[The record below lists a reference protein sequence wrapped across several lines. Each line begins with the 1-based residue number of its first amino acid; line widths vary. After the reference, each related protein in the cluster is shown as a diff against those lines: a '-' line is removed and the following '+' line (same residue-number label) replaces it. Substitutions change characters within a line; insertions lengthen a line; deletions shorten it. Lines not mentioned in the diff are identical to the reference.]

1 MQGLSAVCQAESNHT
16 FPVQLV
22 EQLELGGQLVGLL
35 PLGGEFCPLLV
46 IVVVRQ
52 FFACV
57 GVPAER
63 PKAVK
68 VDFVTHGRGE
78 RVHED
83 SSAEAFGRQVFGLP
97 VSAREQKEQPQKKTP
112 KSGGMH

>member
-68 VDFVTHGRGE
+68 VDFVTHGRG
-78 RVHED
+78 
-83 SSAEAFGRQVFGLP
+83 
-97 VSAREQKEQPQKKTP
+97 
-112 KSGGMH
+112 